1 MPSLPADYEAL
12 EAETAAAS
20 YLRGLA
26 IASGAL
32 ECVLHLYLC
41 SLEQASDP
49 TMLTDTHAH
58 GCLYPPHAGQHRRLG
73 QNSPFFLLGL
83 V

>member
-1 MPSLPADYEAL
+1 MLSLPGDHEAL

-32 ECVLHLYLC
+32 ECV
-41 SLEQASDP
+41 A
-49 TMLTDTHAH
+49 
-58 GCLYPPHAGQHRRLG
+58 
-73 QNSPFFLLGL
+73 FVL
-83 V
+83 VQETGG

>member
-1 MPSLPADYEAL
+1 MPTLPADHEAL

-41 SLEQASDP
+41 SLEQAQ
-49 TMLTDTHAH
+49 
-58 GCLYPPHAGQHRRLG
+58 CL
-73 QNSPFFLLGL
+73 
-83 V
+83 

>member
-1 MPSLPADYEAL
+1 MPSLRADHEAL

-32 ECVLHLYLC
+32 ECVAFVLVQLGAGTVSVILFGNVETGVIRPHY
-41 SLEQASDP
+41 
-49 TMLTDTHAH
+49 AH
-58 GCLYPPHAGQHRRLG
+58 
-73 QNSPFFLLGL
+73 
-83 V
+83 